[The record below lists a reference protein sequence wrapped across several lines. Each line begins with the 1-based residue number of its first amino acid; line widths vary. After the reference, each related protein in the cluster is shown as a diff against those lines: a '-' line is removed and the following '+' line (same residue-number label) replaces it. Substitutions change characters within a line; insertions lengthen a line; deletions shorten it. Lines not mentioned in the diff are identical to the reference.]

1 MTEIPTTTT
10 DLANIPCPA
19 GATYVAEWD
28 DPRYPDPTAPR
39 YFRGTQWLI
48 DRTDDPYNP
57 DLVVEIWGT
66 QSRERAVERHVDVL
80 DKRRY
85 EQLTFSSAGH
95 ARQFGE
101 ALIAAADETRAAGKL
116 RSDHG
121 LQQLVFR
128 L

>member
-1 MTEIPTTTT
+1 MTTGSPPTQPRLGISAGRSGSSIAQMTH
-10 DLANIPCPA
+10 ANS
-19 GATYVAEWD
+19 
-28 DPRYPDPTAPR
+28 
-39 YFRGTQWLI
+39 
-48 DRTDDPYNP
+48 

-101 ALIAAADETRAAGKL
+101 ALIAAADETRSAGKL